1 MADVP
6 RSPTPPA
13 PIAATLALLR
23 SESVDLRAVVI
34 YAAAAGL
41 LSLAVPVAVQ
51 SLVNQVAFTALQQPL
66 VVLSMVVLVA
76 LALQGLLAVLQL
88 VTVEL
93 IQRRL
98 MMRAALTLADSLA
111 EARQDALEEHDGPEL
126 ANRFFDVVTLQKAAA
141 TLLLDGIAMALQLG
155 LGLLLLA
162 LYHPTLL
169 GFASAL
175 VVLLLVVLFG
185 LGRGTVRT
193 AIGESK
199 AKYAVAAWLEEVA
212 RHRLLFSSRSGRHYV
227 ATQLHQRTRD
237 YLAYRKKHFA
247 VVLRQVVGLKSL
259 HALAGAGLLAVG
271 GALVLQKQLTLGQLV
286 AAELL
291 LSAVLQSVAKLG
303 KHLESW
309 YDLVAAVDKL
319 EHVAALPRE
328 KRGGEQL
335 HGTAAAEVE
344 LIDVSVRRGARQVL
358 RGAQARW
365 RPGSRVA
372 LLGPSGG
379 GKSTLAQLLQGVC
392 QPDIGRVCLDGV
404 EVGALDLAHLRALV
418 AVVRNGDVFH
428 GTILDNIALGRSDIG
443 PAEARAALA
452 AVGMLEDVQA
462 LPQGLATPLRGLGAP
477 LSLGQVRR
485 LALARA
491 IAAKPRLLVLD
502 EVLDGV
508 APAARDRVWQALAGE
523 HAPWTLV
530 VLTHQREVA
539 ERCEEVWSL
548 QQGQL
553 QRLAALDGGDGGRA
567 A

>member
-1 MADVP
+1 MADSP
-6 RSPTPPA
+6 RSSVVQT
-13 PIAATLALLR
+13 PIAATLELLR
-23 SESVDLRAVVI
+23 SESIDLRAVVI

-66 VVLSMVVLVA
+66 VVLSLVVLVA
-76 LALQGLLAVLQL
+76 LALQGLLAVLQF

-98 MMRAALTLADSLA
+98 MMRAALTLADGLA
-111 EARQDALEEHDGPEL
+111 EVRQDALEEHDGPEL
-126 ANRFFDVVTLQKAAA
+126 ANRFFDVVTMQKAAA
-141 TLLLDGIAMALQLG
+141 TLLLDGIALVLQLA

-169 GFASAL
+169 GFAAAL
-175 VVLLLVVLFG
+175 VVLLLAVVFG
-185 LGRGTVRT
+185 LGRNTVRT

-212 RHRLLFSSRSGRHYV
+212 RHRLLFSSQDGRQF
-227 ATQLHQRTRD
+227 AAGQLHERTRD
-237 YLAYRKKHFA
+237 YLTYRKKHFS
-247 VVLRQVVGLKSL
+247 VLLRQVTGLKTL
-259 HALAGAGLLAVG
+259 HAVAGAGLLAVG

-328 KRGGEQL
+328 KRGGEL
-335 HGTAAAEVE
+335 LSGVAAAEVE
-344 LIDVSVRRGARQVL
+344 FIDVSVRRGSRQVL
-358 RGAQARW
+358 RGVQALW

-372 LLGPSGG
+372 LWGPSGG

-392 QPDIGRVCLDGV
+392 QPELGRVCLDGV
-404 EVGALDLAHLRALV
+404 EVGALDLAHLRSLV
-418 AVVRNGDVFH
+418 AVVRGGDVFQ
-428 GTILDNIALGRSDIG
+428 GTILDNVALGRSDVG
-443 PAEARAALA
+443 PAEVRAALA
-452 AVGMLEDVQA
+452 AVGLLEDVQA
-462 LPQGLATPLRGLGAP
+462 LPNGLSTPLRGLGAP

-491 IAAKPRLLVLD
+491 IAVRPRLLVLD
-502 EVLDGV
+502 EVLDGL
-508 APAARDRVWQALAGE
+508 APAARDQAWQAVASE

-539 ERCEEVWSL
+539 DRCEEIWSL
-548 QQGQL
+548 EQG
-553 QRLAALDGGDGGRA
+553 RLERLSAAGMEEGRA
-567 A
+567 K